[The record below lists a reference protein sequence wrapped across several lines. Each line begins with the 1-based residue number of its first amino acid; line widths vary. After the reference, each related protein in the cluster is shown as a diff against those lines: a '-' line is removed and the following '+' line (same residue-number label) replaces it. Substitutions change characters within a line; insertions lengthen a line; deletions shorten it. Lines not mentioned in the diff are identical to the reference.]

1 MSAPLSVSLS
11 VGEVSAQD
19 ALARLMGCSRS
30 EAVRVSMRAGLAAVL
45 DGRALLSP
53 SELSAGA
60 VSVSVVLPLEL
71 GADVARV
78 ASSRGVSMSEAARAL
93 FLASEPAPASVAPLP
108 FEGSIFRP
116 SWARG

>member
-1 MSAPLSVSLS
+1 MSSPLSVSM
-11 VGEVSAQD
+11 SASEAGALD

-30 EAVRVSMRAGLAAVL
+30 EAARVSIRAGVAAVL
-45 DGRALLSP
+45 DGRALPSP
-53 SELSAGA
+53 SDLSAGA
-60 VSVSVVLPLEL
+60 VSVSVALPLEL
-71 GADVARV
+71 GAQVARV

-93 FLASEPAPASVAPLP
+93 LLASEPAPAPVAPLP